1 MGKRKDRDEELV
13 DDPIADRAAE
23 ISNELGDFDA
33 DQLLERL
40 ESLSQAWKTETPPGD
55 FRSIIETGF
64 RCVDMDIDLDIDHSD
79 EQSYGLRSA
88 ISTFELKE
96 IEAVTLF
103 SRLKEEGLLEDG
115 VQLGKIRRVLET
127 IFYAKKIVLSAIQ
140 SKIAYHDMYSIDQN
154 IDERL
159 GSYAI
164 RFKWL
169 EDVKTTDLQKLIVYL
184 LDICM
189 ERNYRKQNGQ
199 VFRPITSNGYRTYA
213 YERVSDIK
221 EFVHE
226 ECKKELNLDAFL
238 QLTKSSVT
246 ALVDHM
252 TNCKDIQ
259 FPFLVKD
266 RGVFSFKNGLYLCET
281 DQFVSYED
289 AASVVPESTVSSN
302 YFDIDFDPEDALRP
316 WREIKTPNSEKIFY
330 DQKLS
335 IDVREWVY
343 TMIGRV
349 LYPVGKYDG
358 WQVIC
363 MLLGVAGSGK
373 STVTD
378 GLVGRIYDRV
388 DVGVLSNNCEQ
399 QWAVSGLVNSLVWVC
414 PEIKADFKL
423 EQATFQSMVSGERI
437 SVAEKHKTPY
447 TVKFDIPGFL
457 SGNVLPNWKD
467 HSGSI
472 ARRMLIFRFD
482 QRIKEHDMLLGDR
495 IKQELP
501 KFIVKANKAYREM
514 AALHGTKN
522 IWNVLP
528 SDLVEFSKEAMT
540 ENDAVSIFIK
550 SDRCTLGEEYATIAE
565 EMGGSMQ
572 AFGMEFG
579 DRNALNE
586 AARLIM
592 IGRDISKYG
601 LLNRKATYIVNGE
614 QRYGSIVIGIKIRET
629 TPIESF
635 VADPV

>member
-40 ESLSQAWKTETPPGD
+40 ESMSQAWATETPPGD
-55 FRSIIETGF
+55 FRSIVETGF
-64 RCVDMDIDLDIDHSD
+64 RCVDLDIDSDIDHGD

-115 VQLGKIRRVLET
+115 VHLGKIRRVLET
-127 IFYAKKIVLSAIQ
+127 IFYAKKIVLSVIQ
-140 SKIAYHDMYSIDQN
+140 SKIAYHDMYTIDQN

-169 EDVKTTDLQKLIVYL
+169 EDVKTTDMQKLIVYL

-221 EFVHE
+221 EFVHT
-226 ECKKELNLDAFL
+226 ECKKELNLEAFL
-238 QLTKSSVT
+238 QLTKSSVI

-281 DQFVSYED
+281 DRFVSYED
-289 AASVVPESTVSSN
+289 AASVVPDSTVSSN
-302 YFDIDFDPEDALRP
+302 YIDIDFDPEDALRP
-316 WREIKTPNSEKIFY
+316 WRDIKTPNSEKIFY
-330 DQKLS
+330 DQKLA

-343 TMIGRV
+343 VMIGRV

-482 QRIKEHDMLLGDR
+482 QKIKEHDMLLGDR

-501 KFIVKANKAYREM
+501 TFIVKANKAYREM

-586 AARLIM
+586 AAREIM

-601 LLNRKATYIVNGE
+601 LLNRKASYIVNGE

-629 TPIESF
+629 TQIESF